1 MWFRVAGWGLPR
13 LAVWT
18 IAAGS
23 QAVERPAMVCAAE
36 GSSCE
41 PPWQEP
47 RKPVSVLSGEGLDLD
62 LQLQTR
68 ASETPARLLARIV
81 IGLGV
86 LAALRRDSLRR
97 VDGD

>member
-1 MWFRVAGWGLPR
+1 MWFLVARCGLPM

-18 IAAGS
+18 IAAGP
-23 QAVERPAMVCAAE
+23 QAVEIPAMTCAAE

-47 RKPVSVLSGEGLDLD
+47 RKPVSVLSGKGLDLD

-68 ASETPARLLARIV
+68 AGETASGLARIV
-81 IGLGV
+81 VALRV
-86 LAALRRDSLRR
+86 LAALRRDPLRR

>member
-1 MWFRVAGWGLPR
+1 M
-13 LAVWT
+13 LAVWA

-23 QAVERPAMVCAAE
+23 QAVEIPAMVCTAE
-36 GSSCE
+36 GSSWE
-41 PPWQEP
+41 SPWQEP
-47 RKPVSVLSGEGLDLD
+47 RNPVGVMSGEGLDLD

-68 ASETPARLLARIV
+68 ANETPSRLARIV

-97 VDGD
+97 DDGD

>member
-1 MWFRVAGWGLPR
+1 MGFSVARCGLLM

-23 QAVERPAMVCAAE
+23 QAVEIPAMVCAAE
-36 GSSCE
+36 GSSWE

-47 RKPVSVLSGEGLDLD
+47 RKPVSELSGEGLDLD

-68 ASETPARLLARIV
+68 VTEAPSRLARIV

>member
-1 MWFRVAGWGLPR
+1 M
-13 LAVWT
+13 LAVWM

-23 QAVERPAMVCAAE
+23 QAVEIPAMTCAAE

-47 RKPVSVLSGEGLDLD
+47 TNPVCPLSGMGPDVDL
-62 LQLQTR
+62 LRTP
-68 ASETPARLLARIV
+68 ASEAPSRLARIV

-86 LAALRRDSLRR
+86 LAALRRDSLP
-97 VDGD
+97 